1 MQEIRFSLMDNF
13 GNIDSDGSPLWTGYT
28 RYSWL
33 DLEVELGLDD
43 ELILKLQDWQKEA
56 IESFTLKDTDQIKC
70 EIKGLSILL
79 ELKEQL
85 CSLPIM
91 YYSSF
96 SQSYFT
102 VDN

>member
-1 MQEIRFSLMDNF
+1 MSEIRFSLSDNF
-13 GNIDSDGSPLWTGYT
+13 GNIDNDGSPLWTGYT

-43 ELILKLQDWQKEA
+43 ELILTLKDWQKIA
-56 IESFTLKDTDQIKC
+56 IESFSQKDTEQIKC

-85 CSLPIM
+85 NNFPIV

-96 SQSYFT
+96 SESYFT
-102 VDN
+102 LDS